1 MTPLACGNCCGI
13 LICNYF
19 RAPGGDGVTAFL
31 SEGNTQLRGGVR
43 YRDGFVELP
52 AGPMHYVD
60 YGGEGEVVVALHGYV
75 QNAHAF
81 DGLAQALVPHVRLL
95 AMDMRGRGDSFW
107 GPRNTYRMNYYL
119 QDMRQFFE
127 TLNLLKFALI
137 GTSMGGTLALLY
149 AMAHPFEVTRLVLN
163 DIVFDNNRAGV
174 VRTSQR
180 YGRAPAK
187 FATMRDAL
195 AWFQDE
201 RDNLGALGEEQRS
214 AWVSHFLIPIA
225 TGGFRFKCDPELLN
239 LAQAIRPD
247 LGPAQQSYRRMV
259 GEQAGRLRMPV
270 LILRGGK
277 SDVVLPAGARQMANM
292 VPCGRWSEVPNVGHC
307 PTLYEPVA
315 QRLLRDFFEVKD
327 IGAVSSRVDRGD

>member
-1 MTPLACGNCCGI
+1 
-13 LICNYF
+13 
-19 RAPGGDGVTAFL
+19 
-31 SEGNTQLRGGVR
+31 
-43 YRDGFVELP
+43 
-52 AGPMHYVD
+52 
-60 YGGEGEVVVALHGYV
+60 
-75 QNAHAF
+75 
-81 DGLAQALVPHVRLL
+81 
-95 AMDMRGRGDSFW
+95 
-107 GPRNTYRMNYYL
+107 MNYYL

-127 TLNLLKFALI
+127 ALNLSKFALI

-149 AMAHPFEVTRLVLN
+149 AMAHPLEVTRLVLN

-187 FATMRDAL
+187 FATMTDAL

-201 RDNLGALGEEQRS
+201 RDNLDELSEEQRL
-214 AWVSHFLIPIA
+214 AWVSHFLIPIG
-225 TGGFRFKCDPELLN
+225 TGGFRFKCDPELLS

-327 IGAVSSRVDRGD
+327 AGVDSG